1 MDCVNARF
9 FNITYASRQASQSMG
24 VYRTCLKR
32 FRHEPRMALI
42 ERMGSRPAFHQR
54 CYIEVGHY
62 TKASRAL
69 RAKQAL
75 VQQALVPRE
84 AHHIGAKF
92 FLGQRKSTS
101 GLSGIKDKQG
111 TMLMGNLGHTSNIVH
126 ITGKVRCM
134 GCGNITNATFRK
146 HALVF
151 VEVEAAIGFNRSSL
165 YHTP

>member
-1 MDCVNARF
+1 
-9 FNITYASRQASQSMG
+9 
-24 VYRTCLKR
+24 
-32 FRHEPRMALI
+32 MALI
-42 ERMGSRPAFHQR
+42 ECMGSRPTFHQR

-75 VQQALVPRE
+75 VPRE
-84 AHHIGAKF
+84 AHHIGAEF
-92 FLGQRKSTS
+92 FLGQRKSAS

-126 ITGKVRCM
+126 IACKVRCM
-134 GCGNITNATFRK
+134 GCSNITNATFRK

-151 VEVEAAIGFNRSSL
+151 VEVEAAIGFNRSNL